1 MEMDVRFKDW
11 FSDQDKT
18 SKTDSIKKFAIRLN
32 SLKKSLDKATKAE
45 LEYGFNRIGI
55 RGGKFTSLNAKADN
69 CARMYQQC
77 EDELKYM
84 IRNL

>member
-1 MEMDVRFKDW
+1 MDARFVDW
-11 FSDQDKT
+11 FTSQEKT
-18 SKTDSIKKFAIRLN
+18 EKTDSIKKFAIRLN

-77 EDELKYM
+77 EEELKYM
-84 IRNL
+84 IRAL

>member
-1 MEMDVRFKDW
+1 MDYRFKDW
-11 FSDQDKT
+11 FESQDKT

-69 CARMYQQC
+69 CARMYVQC
-77 EDELKYM
+77 EEELKYM